1 MNKELLGFLFI
12 FIAFFTGAL
21 YYTNTIQGP
30 FITLVNGI
38 KSTYFNTTTYISE
51 GIEEHFYQQDTI
63 QELREK
69 NKLYEKNHLMM
80 HQFANELNALFDE
93 NNSSFKLNPHVALV
107 RALSYAKFGDTNKV
121 WLQMNDFNTSKIYG
135 LVHQELV
142 AGIVISRHNKPL
154 ALLNGDVKSSYA
166 VYVGD
171 ENAPGIV
178 HGNNGQNLVLDFIP
192 TWMKIKVGDEVITSG
207 LDQLFFKG
215 LKVGK
220 VISISQAQ
228 GYQNAIIAP
237 YFDATQPEY
246 FHVIK
251 EVR

>member
-12 FIAFFTGAL
+12 FVAFFTGAL

-30 FITLVNGI
+30 FISLVNGI
-38 KSTYFNTTTYISE
+38 KSSYLNVTTYIGE
-51 GIEEHFYQQDTI
+51 GIDEHFYQQETI
-63 QELREK
+63 QKLRVQ
-69 NKLYEKNHLMM
+69 NRLYEKNHLMM
-80 HQFANELNALFDE
+80 HQFANELNELFKE
-93 NNSSFKLNPHVALV
+93 NNTSLKLNPEVELV

-121 WLQMNDFNTSKIYG
+121 WLQMHDFNSSKIYG
-135 LVHQELV
+135 LVHKELV

-166 VYVGD
+166 VYVGE

-178 HGNNGQNLVLDFIP
+178 HGNNGKNLVLDFIP
-192 TWMKIKVGDEVITSG
+192 TWMKIRVGDEVETSG

-215 LKVGK
+215 LKVGR

-228 GYQNAIIAP
+228 GYQNAIVEP

>member
-1 MNKELLGFLFI
+1 MNKELLSFLFV
-12 FIAFFTGAL
+12 FVAFFTGAL

-30 FITLVNGI
+30 FVSLVNGL
-38 KSTYFNTTTYISE
+38 KSGYLDTTLYISDT
-51 GIEEHFYQQDTI
+51 IDEHFLQQSTI
-63 QELREK
+63 QDLRAK

-80 HQFANELNALFDE
+80 HQFANELNELFKE
-93 NNSSFKLNPHVALV
+93 NNSSLKLNPKVQLV
-107 RALSYAKFGDTNKV
+107 RALSYAKFGDTNKI
-121 WLQMNDFNTSKIYG
+121 WIQMSDFNTSKIYG
-135 LVHQELV
+135 LVHNELV
-142 AGIVISRHNKPL
+142 AGIVVAKHNRPL

-171 ENAPGIV
+171 KNAPGIV
-178 HGNNGQNLVLDFIP
+178 HGNNGKNLVLDFIP
-192 TWMKIKVGDEVITSG
+192 TWMEIKVGDEVETSG
-207 LDQLFFKG
+207 LDRLFFKG

-228 GYQNAIIAP
+228 GYQNAVVVP

-246 FHVIK
+246 FHIIK